1 MNTIYIK
8 KIKFQSQFQKEKF
21 FKSRSRI
28 IYIYK
33 CISFSIIS
41 NLNNFEF
48 QNLNKSN
55 HYFMI

>member
-33 CISFSIIS
+33 CISFSIIILII
-41 NLNNFEF
+41 LNF
-48 QNLNKSN
+48 K
-55 HYFMI
+55 I